1 LALPLLNG
9 GACNC
14 NDRIFFCGG
23 IKMRKLFFLSLGLI
37 SFVFFLFITETAHTY
52 PVPVTLNQHI
62 GFADGPGTTNGGEFR
77 VYDWSTKEE
86 LFRSFCLETN
96 EYLSFGKEFIVAGI
110 SDSAKNGGS
119 GGPSPDPI
127 SDETAYLYH
136 HFYWGTL
143 PDYKYQDTS
152 TSQYFTSRDQSANAL
167 QRAIWWFENETGGQ
181 ENHYTALAKSA
192 VNSPTWPGID
202 DVRVINLTDV
212 NGNRMQD
219 QLTVVPAPEP
229 ATILLLGSG
238 VIGLFAFGKRR
249 SWKLPPMK

>member
-1 LALPLLNG
+1 
-9 GACNC
+9 
-14 NDRIFFCGG
+14 
-23 IKMRKLFFLSLGLI
+23 MRKLFFLSLGLI

-127 SDETAYLYH
+127 DEKTAYLYH
-136 HFYWGTL
+136 SFYWGTL
-143 PDYKYQDTS
+143 PYYSYDNIRNDK
-152 TSQYFTSRDQSANAL
+152 FASRNDSANAL
-167 QRAIWWFENETGGQ
+167 QKAIWYFEEEDGGQ
-181 ENHYTALAKSA
+181 PNYYTALADDA
-192 VNSPTWPGID
+192 VNRYHTWSGLG
-202 DVRVINLTDV
+202 DVRAINLTDL

-219 QLTVVPAPEP
+219 QLTVAPVPEP
-229 ATILLLGSG
+229 ATLLLLGSG
-238 VIGLFAFGKRR
+238 VMGLLAFGKRR
-249 SWKLPPMK
+249 L

>member
-1 LALPLLNG
+1 VRESL
-9 GACNC
+9 
-14 NDRIFFCGG
+14 
-23 IKMRKLFFLSLGLI
+23 FLSLGLLGL
-37 SFVFFLFITETAHTY
+37 VFFFFLTEAAHAY
-52 PVPVTLNQHI
+52 PLPVTLNEHI

-77 VYDWSTKEE
+77 VYDWTSKKE

-143 PDYKYQDTS
+143 PDYKYLDTS
-152 TSQYFTSRDQSANAL
+152 TSWYFTSRDQSANAL
-167 QRAIWWFENETGGQ
+167 QKAIWWFEGENGGQ
-181 ENHYTALAKSA
+181 ENNYTALAQSA
-192 VNSPTWPGID
+192 VNSLTPTWSGLG
-202 DVRVINLTDV
+202 DVRAINLTDV

-219 QLTVVPAPEP
+219 QLTVAPVPEP
-229 ATILLLGSG
+229 ATLLLLGSG
-238 VIGLFAFGKRR
+238 IIGLFAFGKRR
-249 SWKLPPMK
+249 SWKLPLMK